1 MEDQSKNGIFI
12 KEATIKKAKQLLS
25 NIGLGIFG
33 LALLRVIIY
42 PPKRSRKD
50 G

>member
-1 MEDQSKNGIFI
+1 MEENGKEGFFI
-12 KEATIKKAKQLLS
+12 KEATINKAKQVLS
-25 NIGLGIFG
+25 HIGLGIFG
-33 LALLRVIIY
+33 LTLLRVIIY

>member
-1 MEDQSKNGIFI
+1 MEDQNKNGIYI

-25 NIGLGIFG
+25 HIGLGIFG

-42 PPKRSRKD
+42 PPKRNKKN

>member
-1 MEDQSKNGIFI
+1 MEENGKDGIHI
-12 KEATIKKAKQLLS
+12 PEATIKKAKQLLS
-25 NIGLGIFG
+25 HIGLGIFG